1 MQHGTR
7 NKGNGPLA
15 GKGAVRARRQG
26 GAGLVL
32 ARPEG
37 RGADEPKRRSK
48 EMESAALREG
58 CLSPEGEPVPVAL
71 RGKGTAIDA
80 LSEASSSS
88 RT

>member
-1 MQHGTR
+1 M
-7 NKGNGPLA
+7 
-15 GKGAVRARRQG
+15 
-26 GAGLVL
+26 VL

-48 EMESAALREG
+48 EMESTALREG
-58 CLSPEGEPVPVAL
+58 CLSPKGEPVPVAL